1 MRKKDYIE
9 MLLSVNKA
17 NIDIYAPISEN
28 DIDVITSMTL
38 KRLDEVADIIIFGYV
53 ELAKVIKD
61 DDLAQFKSLQANI
74 HADVEDLH
82 DFLQTV
88 MHVKYDM

>member
-17 NIDIYAPISEN
+17 NTDIYALISEN
-28 DIDVITSMTL
+28 DVNVITSMTL

-82 DFLQTV
+82 NFLQTV